1 MTHWSVVVP
10 PTQTPLPFPP
20 FDRVSPASDGA
31 TVPIPLTV
39 QVQRLMAQN
48 LALKEQTH
56 RLVIQSERD
65 MTRIHYLTA
74 QVDELLSRLDQRDA
88 QIQKV
93 HRQLDRQRQRERRA
107 DQSIV
112 DVTPMTATTAFANPN
127 PAVRN
132 ARGHYVQLAF
142 WPRKQHRPIVRACL
156 HLIAASLV
164 VGFTFMLGL
173 VVLQL
178 LGQTALMPFLL
189 DFGASLARTIIAIG
203 LVSGLI
209 VMVSEAV

>member
-48 LALKEQTH
+48 LALKAQTH
-56 RLVIQSERD
+56 RLVSQSERD
-65 MTRIHYLTA
+65 MTRIHYLTT

-93 HRQLDRQRQRERRA
+93 HRQLDRHRQRERRA

-112 DVTPMTATTAFANPN
+112 DVTPVTPLSNPN
-127 PAVRN
+127 PAIRN

-142 WPRKQHRPIVRACL
+142 WPRKQHRPIVRTCL

-178 LGQTALMPFLL
+178 LGQTALVAVLL
-189 DFGASLARTIIAIG
+189 DFGLSLARVIIAIG